1 MIRLISI
8 AIEILSVIGLL
19 YGYGNKSRNIMFL
32 CGLLLLLGV
41 AHLFNLLLL
50 ALFRQRR
57 TASVSTVA
65 GA

>member
-32 CGLLLLLGV
+32 CGLLLLLGGPV
-41 AHLFNLLLL
+41 HNHIRGLILGQVPGSTHA
-50 ALFRQRR
+50 ARR
-57 TASVSTVA
+57 
-65 GA
+65 